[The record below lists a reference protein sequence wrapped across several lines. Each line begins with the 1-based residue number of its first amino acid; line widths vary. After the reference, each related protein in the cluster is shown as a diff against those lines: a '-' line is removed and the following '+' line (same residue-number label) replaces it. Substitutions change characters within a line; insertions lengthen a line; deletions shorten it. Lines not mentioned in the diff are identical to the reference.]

1 MGRRFEP
8 VWAHIKCRAIF
19 KRPENQIQV
28 FRVILA
34 NLTTKGRA
42 FWFASLVV
50 GLCAS
55 LLEVASAATFSLL
68 TSVLFGGQKS
78 NLGILAGI
86 MPFTITQLVLIA
98 SLAVIFLSK
107 LVFQWIEL
115 NLKTK
120 SAEEFYTSIF
130 QKKAFQS
137 QIEIQNSRAP
147 LTNLANRIHTLTHNV
162 YYPAGLIISELMIML
177 FLIPFVIF
185 ISPKASLLVFGT
197 TIVLSVP
204 ALAYAR
210 KRIIRLTN
218 LRTLLDSSIDYETYL
233 DFRAF
238 YDQGRIRTNA
248 GKLQS
253 QIHSVSEID
262 RSVVKLGSYSRLAI
276 ELSFIFSVILTFSFI
291 DKLVAPESRIQFFAV
306 LAYSFFRVIP
316 AFTRVAGARNQLA
329 SHQSEFLEIASIEIP
344 ASIFDRK
351 KPSVTFET
359 SLTFVPLV
367 GGEFERL
374 QKLCFKMCEFVL
386 VRGETGV
393 GKTTLLKSIGGL
405 REVDFEVTVDN
416 FKVFNSGSWRPSV
429 ALVSQSPFL
438 YGNNLTEMIIGKES
452 SEEVNLELY
461 AESLR
466 ISCLET
472 WGEGRLG
479 YLTNENVSGG
489 ERKQIALAR
498 AVYSQPEILLLDEIT
513 AGMDQKLA
521 DKILGNLR
529 KCKQFKLIIL
539 TSHDSLQE
547 GNFDQVII
555 LN

>member
-8 VWAHIKCRAIF
+8 VWAHISKAKF
-19 KRPENQIQV
+19 ERPENEIQV

-42 FWFASLVV
+42 FWLASLAV

-55 LLEVASAATFSLL
+55 ALEVASAATFSLL
-68 TSVLFGGQKS
+68 TSVLFGGRKS

-86 MPFTITQLVLIA
+86 LPFTITQSVLIS
-98 SLAVIFLSK
+98 SLAVIFLGK
-107 LVFQWIEL
+107 LFFQWIEL

-130 QKKAFQS
+130 QKKAILS
-137 QIEIQNSRAP
+137 QIEIENSRAP
-147 LTNLANRIHTLTHNV
+147 LTNLSNRIHILTHNI
-162 YYPAGLIISELMIML
+162 YYPAGLIISELMVMA
-177 FLIPFVIF
+177 FLVPFIVF
-185 ISPKASLLVFGT
+185 ISPKASVLVFGT
-197 TIVLSVP
+197 TIILSVP
-204 ALAYAR
+204 ALAFAR
-210 KRIIRLTN
+210 KKITHLTN
-218 LRTLLDSSIDYETYL
+218 LRTQLDNSIDYETYL

-238 YDQGRIRTNA
+238 YDQGRIRTNT
-248 GKLQS
+248 GKLYS

-262 RSVVKLGSYSRLAI
+262 RKIVKFGSYSRLAI

-329 SHQSEFLEIASIEIP
+329 SHKSELLEIASIGIP
-344 ASIFDRK
+344 ASIFDRE
-351 KPSVTFET
+351 KPSVTFKT
-359 SLTFVPLV
+359 SLTFVPFV
-367 GGEFERL
+367 GSEHKGVHEL
-374 QKLCFKMCEFVL
+374 SFKVGDFVL

-405 REVDFEVTVDN
+405 QAFRFEVIADN
-416 FKVFNSGSWRPSV
+416 INVYNSDSWRPSI

-438 YGNNLTEMIIGKES
+438 YGHNLSEMIIGKES
-452 SEEVNLELY
+452 SEEIDLNLY

-472 WGEGRLG
+472 WGEGRIG
-479 YLTNENVSGG
+479 DLTNENVSGG

-498 AVYSQPEILLLDEIT
+498 AIYSQPEILLLDEIT
-513 AGMDQKLA
+513 AGMDQKLVEQ
-521 DKILGNLR
+521 IIENLQ
-529 KCKQFKLIIL
+529 KCTHFKLIVL
-539 TSHDSLQE
+539 ASHDLLQE
-547 GNFDQVII
+547 ENFDTVIN
-555 LN
+555 LK

>member
-8 VWAHIKCRAIF
+8 VWAHTSRAKS
-19 KRPENQIQV
+19 KRLENEIQV

-42 FWFASLVV
+42 FWFASLAV

-55 LLEVASAATFSLL
+55 VLEVASAAAFSLL

-78 NLGILAGI
+78 NLGILSGLL
-86 MPFTITQLVLIA
+86 PFTITQSVLIA
-98 SLAVIFLSK
+98 SLAVIFLGK

-120 SAEEFYTSIF
+120 SAEEFYTSMF
-130 QKKAFQS
+130 QKKAFHSQS
-137 QIEIQNSRAP
+137 EIQNTNAP
-147 LTNLANRIHTLTHNV
+147 HTNLANRIHILTHNV
-162 YYPAGLIISELMIML
+162 YYPAGLIVSELMILL
-177 FLIPFVIF
+177 FLVPFVIF

-197 TIVLSVP
+197 TLVLSIP
-204 ALAYAR
+204 SLAFAR
-210 KRIIRLTN
+210 KKITHLIY
-218 LRTLLDSSIDYETYL
+218 LRAQLDTSIDYEIYI
-233 DFRAF
+233 DFRTF
-238 YDQGRIRTNA
+238 YDQGRIRSYV

-253 QIHSVSEID
+253 QIHRVSEID
-262 RSVVKLGSYSRLAI
+262 RKIVKLGSYSRLAI
-276 ELSFIFSVILTFSFI
+276 ELSFIVSVILTFVFI
-291 DKLVAPESRIQFFAV
+291 DTLVAPESRIQFFAV

-344 ASIFDRK
+344 HSIFDK
-351 KPSVTFET
+351 EKPSVTFET
-359 SLTFVPLV
+359 SVTFVPFARGKSEGVQELI
-367 GGEFERL
+367 
-374 QKLCFKMCEFVL
+374 FKAGDFVL

-393 GKTTLLKSIGGL
+393 GKTTLLKTIGGL
-405 REVDFEVTVDN
+405 RVSNFNIITDN
-416 FKVFNSGSWRPSV
+416 LKEYKSDSWRPSV

-438 YGNNLTEMIIGKES
+438 YGHNLTEMIIGRES
-452 SEEVNLELY
+452 SEEFNLDLY

-472 WGEGRLG
+472 WGEGRPG
-479 YLTNENVSGG
+479 YITNENVSGG

-498 AVYSQPEILLLDEIT
+498 AVYGQPEILLLDEIT

-521 DKILGNLR
+521 ERILGNLR
-529 KCKQFKLIIL
+529 KSKQFKLIVL
-539 TSHDSLQE
+539 ASHDLLE
-547 GNFDQVII
+547 EENFDQIII
-555 LN
+555 LD